1 MSKRLDW
8 PILFDEPTR
17 PGDPIAV
24 LRSGRPKSER
34 TEALRRLA
42 SAARNGNPPDI
53 NRFAAGLLWNGDPY
67 DAVRVWRVLLAQQ
80 PDMLIARLN
89 LATCHLVTGL
99 RAECA
104 RVLRACR
111 DSANP
116 GTPERRVAEQ
126 RIAEL
131 EGEAGQT
138 RLLELRAAALQE
150 RAELGLATPFD
161 HQDLALAMYGLARLP
176 GGEVT
181 GDDVLDA
188 ARRACRAAT
197 GDPAALEILVLGL
210 LAGDGPETELN
221 GTLRKLEDAAPHSKV
236 LTVVRDMR
244 TARGD
249 SAEVRAR
256 ADRTRQSAR
265 GASAGDSD
273 AQWAQLV
280 WRNISPLGDGR
291 RPSDREQ
298 NASDGRSAD
307 EGTGTAPSRALRGLA
322 EDLMATDSVE
332 RAEGLLTQGAG
343 HFDPHAL
350 LGELTRVREELLSRG
365 RPAEAAVADFHH
377 GTVERLRLS
386 LTGPRNVRN
395 HIVESGVWDSAPD
408 FLRSFDTV
416 RQASER
422 EALTRLRRGDLD
434 TALVLLHN
442 AAMIPPFAPEERVRS
457 AGLRLHLAGELRDAG
472 RAVEALALLNAET
485 LGPDTGGPLAGDS
498 RTQLLRSRYHF
509 LRGLLCDDCGAYEQA
524 RYSFREAMDAASS
537 GGDREGK
544 YQAHSALA
552 FSYLKAGRAREGV
565 REFRRVLA
573 NTEANGG
580 RLPPV
585 LNNLGSAYRDAGEI
599 RAARSCFTRAREL
612 AEEEGAQGIS
622 MATALLGIGDLAR
635 DEGNE
640 EEAGEAYFQAM
651 MKCLSPAGGV
661 LELTLAAVVTRFKDM
676 GELGDLLMET
686 AELLHSARGGTFDSW
701 EARAMFRTAQA
712 SRNQRAGRHAEA
724 VASLRALHTSAT
736 RQPSGTQIQI
746 VTTGYLARALT
757 RWGAERPEALQEAF
771 DVLWEARGRLLT
783 ILSDG
788 AVQDRPALVAL
799 HHSVY
804 EHLIEL
810 LVDHGSA
817 VRPPTS
823 EPTLE
828 LAFDLHEEY
837 KTWTS
842 GAGRQPITPARFA
855 ALRNWLR
862 AHHDAAD
869 CAFVSYFCGSGD
881 MTAFSYVP
889 QTDRLTAVRT
899 PLDLDVLRQA
909 AERLRR
915 TFDGDPDAFPPQGQ
929 LPPQRPWKRSLAFFD
944 ELAPALLAVLP
955 HVTGRDLL
963 CIAADGP
970 LHDLPLHALPVP
982 GDDGLPLAHRHAVVQ
997 VGNATT
1003 LLMLGGLPPARGSST
1018 VYVGA
1023 VAAHEDGEPGR
1034 LERDAEIVSAG
1045 GWHVTGTTG
1054 VEATPDVVASE
1065 LRAASV
1071 AHLTAHG
1078 WFDTAEPMDSGVLL
1092 AYGGQRPPREPYT
1105 VDIRTRLD
1113 HLLTA
1118 RRLAGEGLRLDLMTL
1133 RACSTAR
1140 RDPYSTGHME
1150 GIVQALLHSGVRTVV
1165 ATLWNVD
1172 DTSSRRLFT
1181 DFYRHL
1187 LGEGDALPEQPPW
1200 RAFWDA
1206 QRAMLRQPAGPWES
1220 HPFHWAAVAL
1230 FGLWRHT

>member
-1 MSKRLDW
+1 M
-8 PILFDEPTR
+8 I
-17 PGDPIAV
+17 
-24 LRSGRPKSER
+24 
-34 TEALRRLA
+34 
-42 SAARNGNPPDI
+42 
-53 NRFAAGLLWNGDPY
+53 
-67 DAVRVWRVLLAQQ
+67 
-80 PDMLIARLN
+80 IARLN

-111 DSANP
+111 DSASP
-116 GTPERRVAEQ
+116 GTPERHVAEQ

-131 EGEAGQT
+131 EGEAGQK

-150 RAELGLATPFD
+150 RAERGLATPFD
-161 HQDLALAMYGLARLP
+161 HKDLALTMYGLARLP
-176 GGEVT
+176 GGGVT
-181 GDDVLDA
+181 GGDVLAA
-188 ARRACRAAT
+188 ARTACREAID
-197 GDPAALEILVLGL
+197 DPAALEILVLGL
-210 LAGDGPETELN
+210 LVGDGPETELN
-221 GTLRKLEDAAPHSKV
+221 DTLRKLEGAAPHSKV

-244 TARGD
+244 AVPGAI
-249 SAEVRAR
+249 AEARAR
-256 ADRTRQSAR
+256 ADWMRQSAR
-265 GASAGDSD
+265 GASVDDSD
-273 AQWAQLV
+273 AEWAQLV

-291 RPSDREQ
+291 RPSDHEQ
-298 NASDGRSAD
+298 NTSDGRSAD
-307 EGTGTAPSRALRGLA
+307 RGTSTAPSRALRGLA

-343 HFDPHAL
+343 HVDPHEL
-350 LGELTRVREELLSRG
+350 LSELTRMREELLAHG
-365 RPAEAAVADFHH
+365 CPAEAAVADFHH
-377 GTVERLRLS
+377 GTVERLRLT
-386 LTGPRNVRN
+386 LADPRNSHN
-395 HIVESGVWDSAPD
+395 HIVESSIWDSAPD

-416 RQASER
+416 RQAAER
-422 EALTRLRRGDLD
+422 EALARMERGDLD
-434 TALVLLHN
+434 TALVLLQN
-442 AAMIPPFAPEERVRS
+442 AAAIPPFAPEERVRS

-485 LGPDTGGPLAGDS
+485 LGPDVGGPLAGDS

-524 RYSFREAMDAASS
+524 RYSFRQAMDAASS
-537 GGDREGK
+537 GGYREGK

-552 FSYLKAGRAREGV
+552 FSYLKAGRARESV
-565 REFRRVLA
+565 REFRRVLTYA
-573 NTEANGG
+573 EASGG
-580 RLPPV
+580 RLAPV
-585 LNNLGSAYRDAGEI
+585 LNNLGSAYRDAGEL
-599 RAARSCFTRAREL
+599 RAARTCLTRAREL
-612 AEEEGAQGIS
+612 AEEEGAEGIS
-622 MATALLGIGDLAR
+622 MVTALLGLGDLAR

-640 EEAGEAYFQAM
+640 EEAGEEYFQAM
-651 MKCLSPAGGV
+651 MKCLSPDGGD
-661 LELTLAAVVTRFKDM
+661 LELTLAIVVTRFKDM

-686 AELLHSARGGTFDSW
+686 TELLHRARGGTFRSW
-701 EARAMFRTAQA
+701 EARAMFRMAQA
-712 SRNQRAGRHAEA
+712 SRSQRAGRHAEA
-724 VASLRALHTSAT
+724 VSDLRDLHASAA

-771 DVLWEARGRLLT
+771 DVLWEARGRLRT
-783 ILSDG
+783 TLSDG

-799 HHSVY
+799 HHPVY
-804 EHLIEL
+804 EQLIEL

-817 VRPPTS
+817 LRLPTG

-842 GAGRQPITPARFA
+842 GVGRQLITPARFA

-862 AHHDAAD
+862 AHPDAAD
-869 CAFVSYFCGSGD
+869 CAFVSYFCGSSD
-881 MTAFSYVP
+881 ITAFSYVP

-955 HVTGRDLL
+955 HVTGHELL
-963 CIAADGP
+963 CVAADGP

-982 GDDGLPLAHRHAVVQ
+982 GDDGLPLAHRHAIVQ

-1003 LLMLGGLPPARGSST
+1003 LLMLGGLPPAHGSST

-1023 VAAHEDGEPGR
+1023 VAAHEDGESER
-1034 LERDAEIVSAG
+1034 LERDAEIISAS
-1045 GWHVTGTTG
+1045 GWHVTGTAG
-1054 VEATPDVVASE
+1054 VDATPDVVASA
-1065 LRAASV
+1065 LRSASM
-1071 AHLTAHG
+1071 AHLAAHG

-1092 AYGGQRPPREPYT
+1092 SYGGQRPPREPYT
-1105 VDIRTRLD
+1105 IDIRARLD
-1113 HLLTA
+1113 YLLTA
-1118 RRLAGEGLRLDLMTL
+1118 RRLSSEGLRLDLMTL

-1140 RDPYSTGHME
+1140 RDSYSTGHME

-1172 DTSSRRLFT
+1172 DTSSRRFFT
-1181 DFYRHL
+1181 EFYHHL
-1187 LGEGDALPEQPPW
+1187 LGEGDATPEQPPW
-1200 RAFWDA
+1200 RAFWDT
-1206 QRAMLRQPAGPWES
+1206 QRAMLRDPAGPWES